1 MSASL
6 IGRLGS
12 STHQPSLLKSPVP
25 TMLQPLGREP
35 TPTEDFIV
43 APFMNHSAGRRRKE
57 FGAPQQ
63 LRLMSGAPMG
73 QTLAHIASCYRG
85 RLPEGVMA
93 VTFWRF
99 TSEPS

>member
-63 LRLMSGAPMG
+63 LRLPELADELVRLQVKSDEFPSPHGAP
-73 QTLAHIASCYRG
+73 LLPRVRAS
-85 RLPEGVMA
+85 
-93 VTFWRF
+93 
-99 TSEPS
+99 